1 MEKKKYITKK
11 RSFHTDKRTVNFSW
25 LFMNIDGM
33 IYSGN
38 CIKRYHFKRWPY
50 IRWIK
55 TFRRDIAIVD
65 SG

>member
-1 MEKKKYITKK
+1 MQRLDIFKI
-11 RSFHTDKRTVNFSW
+11 VNFSW

-38 CIKRYHFKRWPY
+38 CIKRHHIKRSPY

>member
-38 CIKRYHFKRWPY
+38 CIKGTILSGDP
-50 IRWIK
+50 ILDGL
-55 TFRRDIAIVD
+55 RRSEGILQL
-65 SG
+65 